1 MKNSLVIVFFGI
13 FFICPTVKGQS
24 KNTDYQYA
32 LIEAVKQKNLG
43 NIPGAIELYLMVLAE
58 NDSVA
63 VAHYEAGTLLAL
75 TGEVDKAISHLERA
89 NQLDPDNI
97 WYFDSY
103 VDVLI
108 MNKNYKLAAKLLE
121 KRIAKK
127 GEEPD
132 NLFKLANVNFLNNKS
147 KKAIRILNKI
157 EKSYGISDKVILL
170 KARIFEKQNEYRK
183 AQNEINIIIS
193 LFPESVDYYIV
204 AAELAMKSKDQDL
217 AKDYYL
223 EVLDLDST
231 NIYAL
236 TNLTDYYRDKKDYA
250 TSFYY
255 LNKSFSSD
263 AIEYQKKMAILSYY
277 LSDKFFSEN
286 YVPQLEELVYTL
298 LEKYPE
304 KREIHLFGADFF
316 IKNKMYEKALNSLKP
331 VLIDGEQQYGLWRQ
345 GILLANAV
353 SDTKTMLD
361 LTTDALKQF
370 PDSLEIVY
378 YKGIA
383 EFDLKDYNQ
392 VIETFSDKII
402 TRNSMDQ
409 LISQMKILT
418 AESFYKLNEFQKSDS
433 LFRKIIQDDP
443 TNYLVMN
450 NFSYYLSLRNESL
463 DEARLMSAEVIKNNP
478 GNATY
483 LDTYAWVLY
492 KMEDY
497 KEAEKYINE
506 ALKTG
511 GDKDPDINEHAA
523 EINKELG
530 SYNLAT
536 TFYQNAIKLG
546 GNKEELMRK
555 IEEINGNNLP

>member
-1 MKNSLVIVFFGI
+1 
-13 FFICPTVKGQS
+13 
-24 KNTDYQYA
+24 
-32 LIEAVKQKNLG
+32 
-43 NIPGAIELYLMVLAE
+43 
-58 NDSVA
+58 
-63 VAHYEAGTLLAL
+63 
-75 TGEVDKAISHLERA
+75 
-89 NQLDPDNI
+89 
-97 WYFDSY
+97 
-103 VDVLI
+103 
-108 MNKNYKLAAKLLE
+108 MNKNYKLAVKLLE
-121 KRIAKK
+121 KRITKK

-170 KARIFEKQNEYRK
+170 KARIFKKQNEYRK

-223 EVLDLDST
+223 EVLNLDST

-236 TNLTDYYRDKKDYA
+236 TNLTDYYRDIKDFA

-304 KREIHLFGADFF
+304 KREIHLFGSDFF

-353 SDTKTMLD
+353 SDAKTMLD
-361 LTTDALKQF
+361 LTTDALKQY

-497 KEAEKYINE
+497 KQAEKYINE

-546 GNKEELMRK
+546 GDKKELMRK